1 MKKICPEGILWLSRD
16 QDSALSL
23 PWLGVQYLVRG
34 LRSCKLHGTGKKKN
48 KTKKQCAHLLDGFLP
63 KDMPRIRPLQKP
75 PFLHNLIHHST
86 IRNGQEGGTPQRP
99 STNEWIKTGADIQ
112 WSVIQPS
119 ETEKSGTWY
128 NMDVPWGYDTKWNL
142 LVTTGQIPY
151 DSTHMRFSEGP
162 NSERQK
168 AEWFSGA
175 GATGELGAFVYW
187 VQSFSSA
194 GWKKL

>member
-1 MKKICPEGILWLSRD
+1 MKKICPEAILWLSRD

-34 LRSCKLHGTGKKKN
+34 LRSCKLHGTAKKK
-48 KTKKQCAHLLDGFLP
+48 KTSVLICWMVPAKRYASGLP
-63 KDMPRIRPLQKP
+63 TSKATVSAQP
-75 PFLHNLIHHST
+75 HSSQHYSQRSGG
-86 IRNGQEGGTPQRP
+86 RNTQRP

-119 ETEKSGTWY
+119 KKEKSGTWY

-151 DSTHMRFSEGP
+151 DSTHTRFSEGP

-175 GATGELGAFVYW
+175 GVMGELGAFVYW

>member
-1 MKKICPEGILWLSRD
+1 MPWGN
-16 QDSALSL
+16 SL
-23 PWLGVQYLVRG
+23 VVQGSG
-34 LRSCKLHGTGKKKN
+34 LRTFTAMAWGSIPGQRTKILQASRYRKKKKQN
-48 KTKKQCAHLLDGFLP
+48 KKTVCTSVGWVPAKRYASDPPTSKATVSAQPPSSQHYSQWSGGRNTPEAINKRMDKNWCGHTMECYSAFRDRKVWHMIQHGCT
-63 KDMPRIRPLQKP
+63 MRIRP
-75 PFLHNLIHHST
+75 
-86 IRNGQEGGTPQRP
+86 
-99 STNEWIKTGADIQ
+99 
-112 WSVIQPS
+112 
-119 ETEKSGTWY
+119 
-128 NMDVPWGYDTKWNL
+128 KWNL